1 MGFGGI
7 WRNGEWGLRENGE
20 WGLGLFGENG
30 EWGLGCLGS
39 GTGGGAESQLY
50 WSRVPSPWGGAM
62 RGLGGTVPHQ
72 ITHTDTSHTH
82 AHTCHTCHTPL
93 TQHQGTIEPL
103 QLRAEGGTAPHTP
116 LLPKKFPAGALGGSG
131 QLRQRGGSRNH
142 HPGGAPA
149 PRAPQ
154 PARGRGGTSG
164 LAEVTA
170 KGSTPPHP
178 PASSFPRCHGHS
190 WLLQGHRNVAW
201 AISSG
206 HHSLAEDGELS
217 EGLRVA
223 PPVAP

>member
-1 MGFGGI
+1 MGKKESGVWGKWGVGFGGI
-7 WRNGEWGLRENGE
+7 WRNGEWV
-20 WGLGLFGENG
+20 WGAWEAAQEVVLSRSFI
-30 EWGLGCLGS
+30 
-39 GTGGGAESQLY
+39 GAESHHPGEGQCGV
-50 WSRVPSPWGGAM
+50 W
-62 RGLGGTVPHQ
+62 GGTVPHQ